1 MYLVRYSEIGLK
13 GHWARASMEKL
24 LVRNLSLSLKAAA
37 IPAKTARMNGRFF
50 VECERCEAAESAI
63 LTTFGVKSISWVE
76 DVPFDSLE
84 ELLQRSYAYFND
96 YVRGK
101 RFAIRVRRLG
111 THSFRS
117 RDVEIQLG
125 NMLNPI
131 SAGVDLSSPD
141 TVVSIEIRNSRA
153 YFYMDTLHGP
163 GGLPIGSQ
171 GRMLS
176 LISGGIDSPLAAW
189 YLMKRGVM
197 VDFLFVSLADP
208 FDTDITVDQY
218 RRLVAVWGHG
228 YASRL
233 FVVDGTPLIEM
244 AGPDGEWKYSNVT
257 FKKALYRIGE
267 QLAMRLGSM
276 GLITG
281 ESIGQVSSQTTENLF
296 ALSTSVRIPIYR
308 PLIGMDK
315 DDIVAEARMKDLLP
329 ARNLGEFCS
338 FFADRPITRISRE
351 ELESDV
357 ISNDLVESMVS
368 AARTFNKDDAEISEP
383 FADAGIEDL
392 GKELKSGDAMVIDMR
407 SDEKYREWHYP
418 GSINV
423 RLGELESYVSK
434 LERSRALILYCSK
447 GLISARGA
455 SLLRRKGYRAMF
467 SDADHVR
474 AFAEKTSQF
483 DK

>member
-1 MYLVRYSEIGLK
+1 
-13 GHWARASMEKL
+13 MEKL
-24 LVRNLSLSLKAAA
+24 LVRNLSRSLKAAA
-37 IPAKTARMNGRFF
+37 IPAEAVRVNGRFF
-50 VECERCEAAESAI
+50 IECERSLAAESAI

-84 ELLQRSYAYFND
+84 ELLQKSYAYFSGF
-96 YVRGK
+96 VRGK

-111 THSFRS
+111 AHSFRS

-141 TVVSIEIRNSRA
+141 AVVSIEIRNSRA
-153 YFYMDTLHGP
+153 YFYTDTLHGP
-163 GGLPIGSQ
+163 GGLPVGSQ

-218 RRLVAVWGHG
+218 RRLVSAWGHG
-228 YASRL
+228 YTSKL
-233 FVVDGTPLIEM
+233 YVVDGAPLIEM

-281 ESIGQVSSQTTENLF
+281 ESVGQVSSQTTENLF

-315 DDIVAEARMKDLLP
+315 DDIVAEARKRDLLP

-357 ISNDLVESMVS
+357 ISPELVESIVS
-368 AARTFNKDDAEISEP
+368 SSRTFIADNAERSES

-392 GKELKSGDAMVIDMR
+392 GKWLKSGNVTVIDMR

-418 GSINV
+418 GSINLK
-423 RLGELESYVSK
+423 LGELENYVSK
-434 LERSRALILYCSK
+434 LERDRGLILYCSK

-455 SLLRRKGYRAMF
+455 SLLRKKGLNAIF

-474 AFAEKTSQF
+474 AFAEKNLTS
-483 DK
+483 

>member
-1 MYLVRYSEIGLK
+1 MYLIRYSEIGLK

-24 LVRNLSLSLKAAA
+24 LVRNLSRSLKAATV
-37 IPAKTARMNGRFF
+37 PAEAVRINGRFF
-50 VECERCEAAESAI
+50 VECERSEAAESAI

-76 DVPFDSLE
+76 EVPFDSLE
-84 ELLQRSYAYFND
+84 DLLQKSLTYFSD
-96 YVRGK
+96 FVRGK

-141 TVVSIEIRNSRA
+141 AVVNIEIRNSRA
-153 YFYMDTLHGP
+153 YFYTDILHGP
-163 GGLPIGSQ
+163 GGLPVGSQ

-218 RRLVAVWGHG
+218 KRLVSVWGHG

-233 FVVDGTPLIEM
+233 YVVDGTPLIEM
-244 AGPDGEWKYSNVT
+244 ASPDGEWKYSNVT

-315 DDIVAEARMKDLLP
+315 DDIVAEARNRGLLP

-357 ISNDLVESMVS
+357 VSSDLVESMVS
-368 AARTFNKDDAEISEP
+368 SARTFNTDNAERSESFP
-383 FADAGIEDL
+383 DAGIEDL
-392 GKELKSGDAMVIDMR
+392 AKQLKSGNVTVIDMR
-407 SDEKYREWHYP
+407 TDEKYREWHYP
-418 GSINV
+418 GSINLK
-423 RLGELESYVSK
+423 LGELENYVSK
-434 LERSRALILYCSK
+434 LERGQGLILYCSK

-455 SLLRRKGYRAMF
+455 SLLRKKGFNAMF

-474 AFAEKTSQF
+474 AFA
-483 DK
+483 DKNIKD